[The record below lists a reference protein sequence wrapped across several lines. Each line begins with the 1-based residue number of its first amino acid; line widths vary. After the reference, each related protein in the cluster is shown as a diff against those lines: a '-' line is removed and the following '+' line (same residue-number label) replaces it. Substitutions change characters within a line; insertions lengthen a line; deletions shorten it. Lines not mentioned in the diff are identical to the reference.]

1 MTEIVLT
8 ATVTDDGLLV
18 ARMPHGSPP
27 GKYRVLVI
35 SQAAQP
41 EPPVT
46 ETTPLGFIAWPW
58 DAFPR
63 EYTYRREDIY
73 GNDGR

>member
-1 MTEIVLT
+1 MREIVVT
-8 ATVTDDGLLV
+8 ATVTEVGFLV

-27 GKYRVLVI
+27 GRYRVLVI

-46 ETTPLGFIAWPW
+46 KTTPLGFVAWPW

-73 GNDGR
+73 GDEGR

>member
-1 MTEIVLT
+1 MTDIVLT

-35 SQAAQP
+35 SQGEQP
-41 EPPVT
+41 EPPVM
-46 ETTPLGFIAWPW
+46 ETTALGFIAWPW

-63 EYTYRREDIY
+63 EFTYRREDI
-73 GNDGR
+73 